1 MGRAVYF
8 ATVLGLDI
16 GMFYKRRDYSK
27 IEDGRNPLI
36 AHEFLGQNLKGKD
49 VVILDDMIS
58 SGESMIDVAQEL
70 KKRDAGRIF
79 ICSTFGLFTN
89 GLEKFDEAY
98 SQGLFDRIITTNL
111 IYQPDELLKREY
123 YLTADMSKYIAKLID
138 ALNHDASISEFLDQT
153 SRIQTFVQKYREN
166 QK

>member
-1 MGRAVYF
+1 M
-8 ATVLGLDI
+8 
-16 GMFYKRRDYSK
+16 
-27 IEDGRNPLI
+27 DGRNPLI

-58 SGESMIDVAQEL
+58 SGESMLDVAQEL

-89 GLEKFDEAY
+89 GLETFDKAY
-98 SQGLFDRIITTNL
+98 NEGLFDRIITTNL

-138 ALNHDASISEFLDQT
+138 ALNHDASISKFLDQT

-166 QK
+166 QKQ